1 MSERR
6 KLPRGAAAGSAGAV
20 ALLISTVAGAAD
32 NSVIAEVVVTAQKR
46 VENVQDVPTSVS
58 VFGDEK
64 IAQLHANQLSDY
76 AAYIPGLNVSGVGTP
91 GQATI
96 TLRGIAPVGP
106 GAVVGT
112 YVDDTPLGSSANYAR
127 ATEFGLDLM
136 PYDVERVE
144 VLRGPQGTLY
154 GAGTMGGLLK
164 YVLKDPD
171 PGAFEF
177 RAGVE
182 GSSIDGGGDV
192 GWGARAGLNV
202 PLGEKV
208 ALRASFYNQET
219 PGYIDNVTTGEEDE
233 NDYKQYGG
241 RASLLWQITDTLSL
255 KLGGMWQ
262 RLETDDNGS
271 VALDV
276 TSLGPNGVTL
286 DPIGD
291 LKSRHGVG
299 QPFNKDVDYYS
310 ATLNWNLGWG
320 SFISATSYSQTDTVQ
335 IQDATEVFGVFF
347 GADESPFRLGLGLD
361 KWTQEFRL
369 ASNSEGRVEWL
380 VGAFYTEEDSTNT
393 QDVFAYANGQPVFA
407 DPVFIFAKLPTTYK
421 EVAGFGDL
429 TFKFTDSFDV
439 TAGLRWAKN
448 KQDFR
453 QISGGA
459 LPGLPTTET
468 PNQHSEEDVW
478 TYAISPR
485 WHISDDTMAYLRVAS
500 GYRPGGPNVVILAV
514 PVPPTVDADKLTNYE
529 VGLKTEFL
537 DRRALLNLSAFYID
551 WTDIQQVQGFGGVS
565 GLTNAGD
572 ATTQGAE
579 LESRFLIG
587 DSFQLGFN
595 VAYTDATLDD
605 GPSTNQN
612 PLDPDLAWNVAGE
625 QLPLVPE
632 WSGSI
637 TADYNF
643 TFPGGHPAHV
653 GAGWRYVDER
663 RTAVLQTST
672 PPVED
677 QSYVMPSYDALDLN
691 ADVSFERL
699 TVRLFVKNVTD
710 ERGYT
715 GGGIIVN
722 LLDQPVQEE
731 LGVLQPRTYGISLDF
746 TF

>member
-6 KLPRGAAAGSAGAV
+6 TPRGLAAAGSAGAV

-76 AAYIPGLNVSGVGTP
+76 AAYIPGLNVSGIGTP

-96 TLRGIAPVGP
+96 TLRGIAAVGP

-112 YVDDTPLGSSANYAR
+112 YVDDTPLGSSGNYAR

-164 YVLKDPD
+164 YVMKDPD
-171 PGAFEF
+171 PSGVEF

-182 GSSIDGGGDV
+182 GSSIDGAGDL

-202 PLGEKV
+202 PLGDAV

-219 PGYIDNVTTGEEDE
+219 PGFIDNVQTGEKDE
-233 NDYKQYGG
+233 NDYRQYGG
-241 RASLLWQITDTLSL
+241 RASLLWQISDSLSL

-262 RLETDDNGS
+262 RLESDNNGS
-271 VALDV
+271 VAFDV
-276 TSLGPNGVTL
+276 TNI
-286 DPIGD
+286 DPAKGLALQSVGD
-291 LKSRHGVG
+291 LKSRHALA
-299 QPFNKDVDYYS
+299 QPFDKDVDYYS
-310 ATLNWNLGWG
+310 ATLNWSLGWG
-320 SFISATSYSQTDTVQ
+320 SFTSATSYSQTDTIQ
-335 IQDATEVFGVFF
+335 TQDATEVYGVFF
-347 GADESPFRLGLGLD
+347 GADASPFRLTLGLD

-369 ASNSEGRVEWL
+369 ASNSDDRVEWL
-380 VGAFYTEEDSTNT
+380 LGAFYTEEDSTNE
-393 QDVFAYANGQPVFA
+393 QEVFAYANGQPVFA
-407 DPVFIFAKLPTTYK
+407 DPVFIFAKLPTNYK
-421 EVAGFGDL
+421 ELAGFGDL

-468 PNQHSEEDVW
+468 PNQHSEESVW
-478 TYAISPR
+478 TYAVSPR

-529 VGLKTEFL
+529 VGLKSEFL
-537 DRRALLNLSAFYID
+537 DRRALLNLSAFYVD
-551 WTDIQQVQGFGGVS
+551 WKDIQQVQGFGGVS

-572 ATTQGAE
+572 ATTKGAE
-579 LESRFLIG
+579 LESRFLVSN
-587 DSFQLGFN
+587 DFQVGFN
-595 VAYTDATLDD
+595 LAYTDSSLDD
-605 GPSTNQN
+605 GPSTRQN
-612 PLDPDLAWNVAGE
+612 PLDPDLPWNVAGE
-625 QLPLVPE
+625 QLPGVPK
-632 WSGSI
+632 WSGAI
-637 TADYNF
+637 TADYSF

-653 GAGWRYVDER
+653 GGGWRYVDER
-663 RTAVLQTST
+663 WTAVVET
-672 PPVED
+672 PENR
-677 QSYVMPSYDALDLN
+677 SYLMPSYDAVDLN
-691 ADVSFERL
+691 ADVSFDRL
-699 TVRLFVKNVTD
+699 TVRLFVKNLTD

-715 GGGIIVN
+715 GGGLSVN
-722 LLDQPVQEE
+722 LLDQPLQEE
-731 LGVLQPRTYGISLDF
+731 LGVLQPRTYGLSLDF